1 MITTKTKV
9 LENAARW
16 KEQNENLVKELG
28 FKKEFATMAWK
39 AIKRYSDVVKR
50 YRAAEFVFNKAF
62 KDGEDASEL
71 MKKCEERYSEML
83 IANSIVNCFVSDK
96 QMELLINLEETQN
109 FISDIENL
117 KEDTK
122 IEIEE
127 TEYYGGLMGNEYT
140 IKAVLIHTPDGTY
153 EVYND
158 EIAPE

>member
-1 MITTKTKV
+1 M
-9 LENAARW
+9 
-16 KEQNENLVKELG
+16 KE
-28 FKKEFATMAWK
+28 
-39 AIKRYSDVVKR
+39 
-50 YRAAEFVFNKAF
+50 
-62 KDGEDASEL
+62 
-71 MKKCEERYSEML
+71 CEERYSEML

-127 TEYYGGLMGNEYT
+127 TEYCGGLMGNEYT

-158 EIAPE
+158 EIAPESYKIRLQGDDTTYVIE